1 MSGLISYFHRVA
13 KPGRERRRLLMTIFG
28 VCCSGISVGFFKQA
42 NFGIDPFQTLCTGLH
57 NVIPIDYG
65 TLYVIINAV
74 LLGLVFVLDRHYISL
89 GTFVNLFLIGY
100 VVDFSN
106 HLIYAV
112 MGDPSMALRIF
123 YIILA
128 MLILCISS
136 AMYFTADMGVSTYDA
151 IPLYLASKKIA
162 PFRVIRICTDLIC
175 VGVGFAF
182 GCMPGVGTILTALC
196 MGPLV
201 SFFNEKLAKP
211 LLEGKNG

>member
-1 MSGLISYFHRVA
+1 MSNLASYFQRITR
-13 KPGRERRRLLMTIFG
+13 PGRERRRLLMTVFG

-74 LLGLVFVLDRHYISL
+74 MLGLVFVLDRHYISL

-106 HLIYAV
+106 NLIYAV
-112 MGDPSMALRIF
+112 MGDPSMPLRIF
-123 YIILA
+123 YIIFA

-162 PFRVIRICTDLIC
+162 PFRFIRICTDLIC
-175 VGVGFAF
+175 VGIGFAF

-211 LLEGKNG
+211 LLEGKAQ

>member
-1 MSGLISYFHRVA
+1 MKRLLSFFQAFA

-28 VCCSGISVGFFKQA
+28 VACSGISVGFFKQA

-74 LLGLVFVLDRHYISL
+74 MLGLVFVLDRHYISL

-106 HLIYAV
+106 NLIYAV
-112 MGDPSMALRIF
+112 MGDPSMALRIV
-123 YIILA
+123 YIIIA

-151 IPLYLASKKIA
+151 IALYLASKKIA
-162 PFRVIRICTDLIC
+162 PFRLIRICTDLIC

-211 LLEGKNG
+211 LLEGKPS